1 MYCPKPAVFPG
12 RGRQVSGLPAAG
24 NFFKLRGNSRGCTLV
39 PPGRPNGE
47 NNLESSIAVPGT
59 PPDAAVLSRVQQEN
73 QRQIVGKLLHDLRNP
88 VHSIR
93 ISMEL
98 FGRLARR
105 NGDVDKL
112 MERAAAYIDPAETAV
127 ASLVMNSERL
137 AKYLAGPAPAELSA
151 VPVDELL
158 TEIAVLLKGSKRRMQ
173 VICTLAN
180 DPALAMRAD
189 RIRVCHALLH
199 SCFNNPAA
207 AVALSARANGNGL
220 VVLEVAFQTGVVDAA
235 ARANPL
241 LAAELQTIVETAG
254 GAVLSASAASLS
266 LEFRRADSPP
276 PG

>member
-1 MYCPKPAVFPG
+1 
-12 RGRQVSGLPAAG
+12 
-24 NFFKLRGNSRGCTLV
+24 
-39 PPGRPNGE
+39 
-47 NNLESSIAVPGT
+47 VPGP
-59 PPDAAVLSRVQQEN
+59 PPDAAVLNRVQQEN

-127 ASLVMNSERL
+127 ANLVANSERL
-137 AKYLAGPAPAELSA
+137 ARYLAGPAPAELSA

-158 TEIAVLLKGSKRRMQ
+158 TEVAVLLRAGKRRMQ
-173 VICTLAN
+173 VTCTLPS

-189 RIRVCHALLH
+189 RIRVCHVLLH
-199 SCFNNPAA
+199 CCFNNPATG
-207 AVALSARANGNGL
+207 VALSSRANGNGI
-220 VVLEVAFQTGVVDAA
+220 VVLEVAFQPGAVDGA
-235 ARANPL
+235 ARATPL
-241 LAAELQTIVETAG
+241 LAGELQTIVETAG
-254 GAVLSASAASLS
+254 GAVLSASAASLL
-266 LEFRRADSPP
+266 LEFRRAGSPS